1 MARLDKLFH
10 EMVKRGASDMHLT
23 SDEPPRLRVDGGM
36 VTMAMDPLTP
46 DAMTG
51 LLQEIA
57 EDDPWR
63 EFQETGDAD
72 FAYEIEGLAR
82 FRSNYFRDLRGPG
95 AVFRVIPSEILTA
108 EKLGL
113 SPAIL
118 KLCRL
123 NKGMVLVTGPTGSGK
138 STTLC
143 AMIDYINRTRDEHII
158 TIEDPVEFVHPN
170 KKCLIN
176 QREIGNHTESFKK
189 ALRAALREDPDII
202 LVGELR
208 DLETVAIALEM
219 AETGHLVFGTLHT
232 TTAHQTVDRIV
243 DQFPPDQQEQIR
255 VMLAGTLRGVVSQT
269 LLKKIG
275 GGRVAAMEV
284 LINNTAVAANIR
296 DGKTHQ
302 IPLAMQTGGKLGM
315 VELNTAL
322 LKLVDEHKVHPEEAY
337 LKAIEKDSLERELR
351 KRGHE
356 VEAPPPPKS
365 GASTAATR
373 TTQQVPPPRGGAPA
387 QSLRRAGSTATQNAK
402 KDPPPWS
409 LRAGGTSAG
418 GAKKKGFFS

>member
-1 MARLDKLFH
+1 MALLDKLFR
-10 EMVKRGASDMHLT
+10 EMVKRGASDLHLT
-23 SDEPPRLRVDGGM
+23 SGEAPRLRVDGDM
-36 VTMAMDPLTP
+36 VSMPMDVISP
-46 DAMTG
+46 DAMVP
-51 LLQEIA
+51 LLSEIA
-57 EDDPWR
+57 EQEAWA
-63 EFQETGDAD
+63 EFESTGDLD

-82 FRSNYFRDLRGPG
+82 FRSNYFQDLTGPG
-95 AVFRVIPSEILTA
+95 AVFRVIPTEILSA
-108 EKLGL
+108 ETLGL

-118 KLCRL
+118 KLCEL
-123 NKGMVLVTGPTGSGK
+123 NKGLVLVTGPTGSGK

-143 AMIDYINRTRDEHII
+143 AMVDYINRTRTDHII

-170 KKCLIN
+170 KQCLIN
-176 QREIGNHTESFKK
+176 QREVGNHTASFKK

-202 LVGELR
+202 LIGELR

-243 DQFPPDQQEQIR
+243 DQFPPDQQAQIR

-275 GGRVAAMEV
+275 GGRIAAMEV
-284 LINNTAVAANIR
+284 LLNNTAVATNIR

-302 IPLAMQTGGKLGM
+302 IPLAMQTGGKIGM

-322 LKLVDEHKVHPEEAY
+322 LRLVDDAKVTPKEAY
-337 LKAIEKDSLERELR
+337 KKAIDKDGLERGLK
-351 KRGHE
+351 KRGFD
-356 VEAPPPPKS
+356 VASPPL
-365 GASTAATR
+365 GASAPSAASR
-373 TTQQVPPPRGGAPA
+373 TTQHVPPPRGGTPA
-387 QSLRRAGSTATQNAK
+387 QSLRRGKPTPPQSSQ

-409 LRAGGTSAG
+409 LRAGSAS
-418 GAKKKGFFS
+418 AKKKGFFS